1 MGAPEMYPELY
12 ADHMTGDPAYDKAF
26 AALADCPSF
35 AQVER
40 TLKVYAHELADKQR
54 AALEADPGILEPA
67 LINMIDPHC
76 KDCRCLCHLADP
88 SPCDDCREE
97 ADG

>member
-1 MGAPEMYPELY
+1 MSARDQLFAVACDDMPVTSDEVN
-12 ADHMTGDPAYDKAF
+12 KAI
-26 AALADCPSF
+26 DG
-35 AQVER
+35 
-40 TLKVYAHELADKQR
+40 YAHELAEKQR
-54 AALEADPGILEPA
+54 AALKADPGILEPA

-97 ADG
+97 VLNSGS

>member
-1 MGAPEMYPELY
+1 MSVWTELQQGLSLAIGFEK
-12 ADHMTGDPAYDKAF
+12 ADELVREARAEH
-26 AALADCPSF
+26 
-35 AQVER
+35 
-40 TLKVYAHELADKQR
+40 AHELAEKQR